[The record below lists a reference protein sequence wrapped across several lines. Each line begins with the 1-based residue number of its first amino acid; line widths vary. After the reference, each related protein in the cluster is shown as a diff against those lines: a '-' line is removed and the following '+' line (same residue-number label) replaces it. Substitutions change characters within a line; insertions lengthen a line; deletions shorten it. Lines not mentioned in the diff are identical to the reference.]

1 LPLLDNSNNDE
12 QSPYEEVAANIS
24 NKDDPTMLC
33 LTFRS
38 VFIGIFLTCL
48 TSFTSQFFAY
58 RTSPLAINTGIVILL
73 SYMIGQFVSKTVP
86 KKIFNITLNPGQFSA
101 KEHALI
107 TIMATSGGNT
117 ISAIETITVQRLYYN
132 YYLDHLNG
140 ILFIIIMHL
149 LSFSIAGILKRYL
162 VWPAS
167 MIWPDTLLSCGLIRT
182 LTMENDLKE
191 TGSKWTMTRSR
202 FFSLIVLLQFGYYW
216 LPGYIFPLLS
226 FFSLICMIAPHKITF
241 SQITGANGLGIGA
254 IELDWNAWVAYLGS
268 PILVPFW

>member
-1 LPLLDNSNNDE
+1 
-12 QSPYEEVAANIS
+12 
-24 NKDDPTMLC
+24 
-33 LTFRS
+33 
-38 VFIGIFLTCL
+38 
-48 TSFTSQFFAY
+48 
-58 RTSPLAINTGIVILL
+58 
-73 SYMIGQFVSKTVP
+73 
-86 KKIFNITLNPGQFSA
+86 
-101 KEHALI
+101 
-107 TIMATSGGNT
+107 
-117 ISAIETITVQRLYYN
+117 
-132 YYLDHLNG
+132 
-140 ILFIIIMHL
+140 MHL

-202 FFSLIVLLQFGYYW
+202 FFSLIVLLQFVYYW

-226 FFSLICMIAPHKITF
+226 FFSFVCMIAPHKITF